1 MGHKAMKVPGVIV
14 QLQVVLWSP
23 STSVISGDEDGDG
36 DGDGLVWLA
45 CRVYEYAFLL
55 RNFRRASAYQTETIR
70 WPTCRVQVS
79 SEPRS
84 QLH

>member
-36 DGDGLVWLA
+36 DGDGLVWLG
-45 CRVYEYAFLL
+45 
-55 RNFRRASAYQTETIR
+55 
-70 WPTCRVQVS
+70 S
-79 SEPRS
+79 SWCSSGRS
-84 QLH
+84 DVDLSSI